1 MKYQVGEVG
10 KIILARFEDGEEVL
24 GNLADIVRKE
34 HIRASIFYLMGGI
47 TDARIVVGPVDD
59 VARPPEPAW
68 KEIIESHETLGI
80 GTIFWYK
87 DEPRIHFHGA
97 YGKFDSVKAGCL
109 RDKGKTFIIMEAV
122 IVEIKGVDAV
132 RDLDSVTNMVLL
144 KLQSKI

>member
-1 MKYQVGEVG
+1 M
-10 KIILARFEDGEEVL
+10 
-24 GNLADIVRKE
+24 
-34 HIRASIFYLMGGI
+34 

-59 VARPPEPAW
+59 EARPPEPAW
-68 KEIIESHETLGI
+68 KEIAESHETLGI

-87 DEPRIHFHGA
+87 DEPRIHSHGA

-144 KLQSKI
+144 KLRSKI